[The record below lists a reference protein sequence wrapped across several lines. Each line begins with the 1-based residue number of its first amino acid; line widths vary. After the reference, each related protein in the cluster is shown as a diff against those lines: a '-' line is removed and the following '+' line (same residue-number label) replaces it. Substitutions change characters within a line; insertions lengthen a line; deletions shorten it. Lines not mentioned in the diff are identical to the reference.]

1 MDDFNICNNFRLA
14 LYSPTFG
21 WSPVT
26 DCGRTQLNSLTSS
39 YLKLVCTSLQVT
51 TIALM
56 SDNIHVCRKEGTPQT
71 NIITILSSSCVIP
84 IALEQEVSCIF
95 PKP

>member
-56 SDNIHVCRKEGTPQT
+56 SDNIHVCRKEPHKQT
-71 NIITILSSSCVIP
+71 LLLFSLQVVLFQLV
-84 IALEQEVSCIF
+84 LEQEVSCIF